1 MRLERSLLNQLK
13 VWKNKA
19 NRKPLI
25 LKGARQVGKT
35 WLLKSFGALHFE
47 EVAYFNFD
55 LQEDIKSFFEQT
67 KEPEKLIEYLSI
79 VLGRKIIPGT
89 TLLILDEIQE
99 CNPALN
105 SLKYFKEL
113 MPEMHV
119 IAAGSLLGVTM
130 ARGSSFPVGMV
141 DFLTLYPLSFSEFIA
156 ATEPAL
162 AAYVSGSNT
171 NEPIPDYFFNQ
182 LKDLLKS
189 YFISGGMPEAVDN
202 WLQQKDVLE
211 LQQIQQNIL
220 DAYTLDFS
228 KHADNKEVN
237 RIQYIWNAI
246 PSQLARENKKFI
258 YQAVK
263 PGARAREYED
273 ALNWLEQA
281 GLVYKINAINKPALP
296 LSAYDD
302 LSAFKVYFCDVGLL
316 GRMAGLTPNSL
327 YASNQLFAEFKGAL
341 AENFVLQSL
350 IPLLDKKPRYW
361 RSDSQAEVDF
371 IMQIDQQIMPLEVKS
386 DENVRSKSLAMYRK
400 KYSPEIALRCSMQ
413 QLKHDNGLVNMPLF
427 LIDKILDILNFNDL

>member
-1 MRLERSLLNQLK
+1 MNDLTA
-13 VWKNKA
+13 WKNKET
-19 NRKPLI
+19 RKPLI

-35 WLLKSFGALHFE
+35 WLLKRFGELHFE
-47 EVAYFNFD
+47 DVAYFNFD
-55 LQEDIKSFFEQT
+55 LQQDIKSFFEQT
-67 KEPEKLIEYLSI
+67 KEPVKLIEYLSI
-79 VLGRKIIPGT
+79 VRGRRIIAGT
-89 TLLILDEIQE
+89 SLLILDEIQE

-119 IAAGSLLGVTM
+119 VAAGSLLGVTM

-141 DFLTLYPLSFSEFIA
+141 DFLTLFPLSFAEFIT
-156 ATEPAL
+156 ATDPAI
-162 AAYVSGSNT
+162 AAYLRELKSL
-171 NEPIPDYFFNQ
+171 EPIPEYFFNQ
-182 LKDLLKS
+182 LKDSLKS

-202 WLQQKDVLE
+202 WLQQKDVAS

-228 KHADNKEVN
+228 KHADNREVN

-273 ALNWLEQA
+273 ALTWLEQA
-281 GLVYKINAINKPALP
+281 GLVYRINAITKPGLP
-296 LSAYDD
+296 LAAYDD

-316 GRMAGLTPNSL
+316 GRMAGLNPASL
-327 YASNQLFAEFKGAL
+327 YTGNQLFAEFKGAL
-341 AENFVLQSL
+341 TENFILQSL
-350 IPLLDKKPRYW
+350 IPQLDKQPRYW

-371 IMQIDQQIMPLEVKS
+371 IIQINQQVIPVEVKS

-400 KYSPEIALRCSMQ
+400 KYNPNIALRCSMQ
-413 QLKHDNGLVNMPLF
+413 PFKNYDGLINSPLF
-427 LIDKILDILNFNDL
+427 LIERILDLMTLNS

>member
-1 MRLERSLLNQLK
+1 MFSQLIA
-13 VWKNKA
+13 WKNKET
-19 NRKPLI
+19 RKPLI

-35 WLLKSFGALHFE
+35 WLLKRFGTLYFE
-47 EVAYFNFD
+47 DVAYFNFD
-55 LQEDIKSFFEQT
+55 LQQDIKSFFEQT
-67 KEPEKLIEYLSI
+67 KEPEKLIAFLSI

-113 MPEMHV
+113 MPELHV
-119 IAAGSLLGVTM
+119 VAAGSLLGVTM

-141 DFLTLYPLSFSEFIA
+141 DFLTLYPLSFSELIT
-156 ATEPAL
+156 ATEPAI
-162 AAYVSGSNT
+162 AAYVSGLNT
-171 NEPIPDYFFNQ
+171 LEPIPEYFFNQ
-182 LKDLLKS
+182 LKDSLKS

-202 WLQQKDVLE
+202 WLEQKDVAS
-211 LQQIQQNIL
+211 LQEIQQNIL

-228 KHADNKEVN
+228 KHADNREVT
-237 RIQYIWNAI
+237 RIQYIWKAI
-246 PSQLARENKKFI
+246 PSQLARENKKFM

-316 GRMAGLTPNSL
+316 GRMAGLRPATL
-327 YASNQLFAEFKGAL
+327 YAGNTLFTEFKGAL
-341 AENFVLQSL
+341 TENFVLQSL
-350 IPLLDKKPRYW
+350 IPLLDKQPRYW

-371 IMQIDQQIMPLEVKS
+371 ILQVNQQIIPVEVKS
-386 DENVRSKSLAMYRK
+386 DENVRSKSLAVYRK
-400 KYSPEIALRCSMQ
+400 KYNPEIALRCSMQ
-413 QLKHDNGLVNMPLF
+413 QMKNDNGLINTPLF
-427 LIDKILDILNFNDL
+427 LIEKILGILKVTA